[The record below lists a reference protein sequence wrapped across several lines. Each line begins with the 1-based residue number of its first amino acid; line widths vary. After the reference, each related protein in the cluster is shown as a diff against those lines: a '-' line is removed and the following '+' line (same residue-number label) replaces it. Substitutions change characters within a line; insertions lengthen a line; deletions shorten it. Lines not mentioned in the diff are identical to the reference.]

1 MTTYYCYLW
10 CPEYYINMAKGKTVN
25 QLGTEKDLIQL
36 GVTTLVIVAAN
47 LLILATIGVLSYFM
61 PA

>member
-1 MTTYYCYLW
+1 
-10 CPEYYINMAKGKTVN
+10 MAKGKTVN